1 MIGELVAPADTLP
14 VVDPLPSWVATLVIE
29 SAFFQLMV
37 CPTRMATGFGT
48 NDWAPRLPAID
59 TVTLAVVV
67 GDVGVEELPQAA
79 VEIMTPAN
87 DARASNAMIE
97 RRMYIKASQVMD
109 RTWDT
114 SARQAPGRLPRQVFR
129 GKWPAKKNGGL
140 RAT

>member
-59 TVTLAVVV
+59 TVTSAVVV

-79 VEIMTPAN
+79 VEIMTPPN
-87 DARASNAMIE
+87 DARATNVKIE
-97 RRMYIKASQVMD
+97 RRMYIKTSHVMTGHGTHQQEASAV
-109 RTWDT
+109 
-114 SARQAPGRLPRQVFR
+114 P
-129 GKWPAKKNGGL
+129 
-140 RAT
+140 

>member
-14 VVDPLPSWVATLVIE
+14 VVDPLPSWVASWVIE

-59 TVTLAVVV
+59 TVTSAVVV

-97 RRMYIKASQVMD
+97 RRMYIKASQVM
-109 RTWDT
+109 T
-114 SARQAPGRLPRQVFR
+114 GRGTHQQE
-129 GKWPAKKNGGL
+129 GKRRAGWRSRFFEESGAKKNGGL
-140 RAT
+140 R